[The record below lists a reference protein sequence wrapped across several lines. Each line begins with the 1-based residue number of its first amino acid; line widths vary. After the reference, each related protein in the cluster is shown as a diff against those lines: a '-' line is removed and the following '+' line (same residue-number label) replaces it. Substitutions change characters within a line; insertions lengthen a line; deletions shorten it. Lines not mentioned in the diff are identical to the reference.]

1 MSSYREVAELI
12 LKLKGELFLSPRERW
27 FLKRLE
33 ESAYPWQLVEE
44 GIKRFYAKLPPERRK
59 KTPAFFALGEIER
72 LKKRAIKSTPQG
84 KRINGGTGSKVLWK
98 SWESILKCQR
108 WNQRTKC
115 PQRKFWR
122 TWRASYTNTSGR
134 ICLRKKKNLFL
145 KSMPNFKQ
153 DKTALSFMIKGEL
166 RKKFGLGVFSLF
178 VEER

>member
-44 GIKRFYAKLPPERRK
+44 GLKRFYAKLPPERRK

-72 LKKRAIKSTPQG
+72 LKKRLIKNSTG
-84 KRINGGTGSKVLWK
+84 KEEEW
-98 SWESILKCQR
+98 
-108 WNQRTKC
+108 
-115 PQRKFWR
+115 
-122 TWRASYTNTSGR
+122 
-134 ICLRKKKNLFL
+134 RKKFKDFLEKLGEYIEVPKVEPKDKMSAEEILADLESKLYKHLWDNLPEEEKKSLL
-145 KSMPNFKQ
+145 KKYAQFKQ

>member
-72 LKKRAIKSTPQG
+72 LRKSNKKLRRERRQLEG
-84 KRINGGTGSKVLWK
+84 KVQ
-98 SWESILKCQR
+98 ESFGK
-108 WNQRTKC
+108 
-115 PQRKFWR
+115 
-122 TWRASYTNTSGR
+122 AGR
-134 ICLRKKKNLFL
+134 
-145 KSMPNFKQ
+145 
-153 DKTALSFMIKGEL
+153 
-166 RKKFGLGVFSLF
+166 VY
-178 VEER
+178 

>member
-1 MSSYREVAELI
+1 MSSYREVVELI

-33 ESAYPWQLVEE
+33 ESAYPWKLVEE
-44 GIKRFYAKLPPERRK
+44 GLKRFYAKLPPERRK

-72 LKKRAIKSTPQG
+72 LKKRLIKNSTG
-84 KRINGGTGSKVLWK
+84 KEEDWRKKFKDFLEKIGEFIEVPKVEPKDKMSAEEILADLESKLYK
-98 SWESILKCQR
+98 HLWESLPEEEKKALLKKYAQ
-108 WNQRTKC
+108 
-115 PQRKFWR
+115 
-122 TWRASYTNTSGR
+122 
-134 ICLRKKKNLFL
+134 
-145 KSMPNFKQ
+145 FKQ